1 MARKKIN
8 MSAEQEKLY
17 NELKKLTKR
26 ANQRLVRLERYSGRS
41 DSWAAKRLKEKLEIE
56 KLQAWTGKNR
66 IRLNKKMTVT
76 QLKAVTKA
84 TEQFLKSKTSTK
96 RGIEKVKKSAIKGI
110 KLTVSDEDLI
120 TDEEAETLYNMLGN
134 EYVKDLTQYI
144 PASDF
149 WIMIEAAKEFK
160 DTEESFLE
168 RIDMYIEYG
177 NDETMREKLKV
188 IYNKYVKK

>member
-8 MSAEQEKLY
+8 MSAEQERLY

-26 ANQRLVRLERYSGRS
+26 ANQRLVRLERYSGRT

-66 IRLNKKMTVT
+66 IRLNKKMTIT

-96 RGIEKVKKSAIKGI
+96 RGIEKVKKSALRGI
-110 KLTVSDEDLI
+110 KLTVSNEDLI
-120 TDEEAETLYNMLGN
+120 SDEEAETLYNMLGN

-149 WIMIEAAKEFK
+149 WILIEAAKEFK
-160 DTEESFLE
+160 DSEENFLE

-177 NDETMREKLKV
+177 NDETMRNKLKI